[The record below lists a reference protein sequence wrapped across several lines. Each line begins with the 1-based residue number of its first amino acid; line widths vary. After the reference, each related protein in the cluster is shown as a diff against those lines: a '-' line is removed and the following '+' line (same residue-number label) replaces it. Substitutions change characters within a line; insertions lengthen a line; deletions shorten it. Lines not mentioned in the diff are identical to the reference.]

1 MKREIIE
8 QIYDQGKE
16 VMVNF
21 VENLLTEFKDQ
32 IKDQMNTIENLESKL
47 AKNSKNSS
55 KPPSSD
61 GLKKKK
67 NIKGI

>member
-16 VMVNF
+16 AMVNF
-21 VENLLTEFKDQ
+21 VENLLTEFKHQ
-32 IKDQMNTIENLESKL
+32 TKDQMNKIENLESKL
-47 AKNSKNSS
+47 AKNSQNSS

-61 GLKKKK
+61 GLMKKK
-67 NIKGI
+67 NRRQ